1 MRAETRHQ
9 LKQDRFSRATL
20 EAAEKTVHWTV
31 EHRSKLIVA
40 GALAAVILI
49 AGLGGWYY
57 LTQQDQKASLEL
69 NQALR
74 TLNAPLRTVGE
85 PAEPDVPSF
94 TSAKDRSTQ
103 ARKQFQAIVDKYPHT
118 RSSEFARYFLG
129 RISSDLGDNATAESE
144 LRPVASSRDADLA
157 ALAKFALAAVY
168 RNTNRNQEAIDL
180 YNQLMNKP
188 TETVGKSMAEL
199 ELAATYQASQQP
211 EEAKRIY
218 QQIQKESPATPAA
231 QIASVKLAELK

>member
-31 EHRSKLIVA
+31 EHRSRLIVA
-40 GALAAVILI
+40 GALAAVILV

-57 LTQQDQKASLEL
+57 LTRQDQKASLEL

-74 TLNAPLRTVGE
+74 TLNAPLRTAGE
-85 PAEPDVPSF
+85 PAEPGVPSF
-94 TSAKDRSTQ
+94 TSAKDRSTE

-118 RSSEFARYFLG
+118 RSSEIARYFLG
-129 RISSDLGDNATAESE
+129 RISSDLGDNAVAESE
-144 LRPVASSRDADLA
+144 LREVGSSRDADLA
-157 ALAKFALAAVY
+157 ALAKFALATVY
-168 RNTNRNQEAIDL
+168 RNTNRNKEAIDL

-188 TETVGKSMAEL
+188 SETVGKSMAEL

-218 QQIQKESPATPAA
+218 QQIQKESPASPAA
-231 QIASVKLAELK
+231 QIASAKLAELK